1 MKIKMD
7 DSRFGR
13 GYEADT
19 YVDNLRNYR
28 SLVKRLM
35 DEAEADS
42 SHAQALKETA
52 ASFAEPVRATMM
64 TEDWC
69 GDSACNTP
77 ILANLFDKAGIP
89 FRAFRGSEETELKE
103 MYESEG
109 EEHIPVISIWDGN
122 GNELCRWIEAPEA
135 IQKKKNAW
143 KAERPQFMELYKK
156 QKEDKEAAKQFASLY
171 REFLETMAGWYE
183 ADAWSET
190 TREILEGLKAAAK

>member
-1 MKIKMD
+1 MD
-7 DSRFGR
+7 QNRFER
-13 GYEADT
+13 GYKAES
-19 YVDNLRNYR
+19 YVNNLRNYR

-42 SHAQALKETA
+42 SHAEALKETA
-52 ASFAEPVRATMM
+52 SSFDQPVRATMM

-77 ILANLFDKAGIP
+77 ILSDFFSKAGVP

-109 EEHIPVISIWDGN
+109 DDHIPVVSLWDGN

-135 IQKKKNAW
+135 VQEKKDGW
-143 KAERPQFMELYKK
+143 KAERPRFMELYKK
-156 QKEDKEAAKQFASLY
+156 QKEDKEAAKQFAALY

-183 ADAWSET
+183 ADMWSET
-190 TREILEGLKAAAK
+190 TREILEALKKAAT

>member
-1 MKIKMD
+1 MD
-7 DSRFGR
+7 KSRFER
-13 GYEADT
+13 GYDAET
-19 YVDNLRNYR
+19 YVNNLRNYR

-42 SHAQALKETA
+42 SHAEGLREA
-52 ASFAEPVRATMM
+52 AGGFEQPLRATMM

-77 ILANLFDKAGIP
+77 ILADLFEKADMP
-89 FRAFRGSEETELKE
+89 FRAFRGSEESELKE

-109 EEHIPVISIWDGN
+109 DDHIPVVSLWDGN
-122 GNELCRWIEAPEA
+122 GTELFRWIEAPGA
-135 IQKKKNAW
+135 VQKKKDAW

-156 QKEDKEAAKQFASLY
+156 QQEDKEAAKQFASFY

-183 ADAWSET
+183 ADMWSET
-190 TREILEGLKAAAK
+190 TREILEGLKKAAS